1 MDKQKYIMIGTKTI
15 TKEIFR
21 NVLRPLNNYY
31 FLPTGGFWSAPYN
44 EYTISPWFDYLI
56 DNNDSYLSEK
66 NIKSASIFTLKDEA
80 KILTIDN
87 YETLKDIIE
96 KYPSYH
102 HLLNYY
108 TDQTNKELSINY
120 ELLSKDYDG
129 IYVNYKNFEY
139 SKETIIFK
147 EWDVNTLLLF
157 NLDVIDEYISAN
169 IKFYLPGS
177 LSYYSLEEEEKHTI
191 QEESICHKEIV
202 KYVEM
207 IFNEYVI
214 KRNKYY
220 NYDDYFTYLIKCV
233 KKCIKLTEKNKNKKA
248 NTIKDILE
256 EQGINTTNHL
266 IIRNICINA
275 LSNYLRENVKME
287 QNLSKTKKRE
297 SKEYKIEENKK

>member
-1 MDKQKYIMIGTKTI
+1 MDKQKYIMVGTKII

-31 FLPTGGFWSAPYN
+31 FLPSGGFWSAPYN
-44 EYTISPWFDYLI
+44 EYSISPWFDYLI
-56 DNNDSYLSEK
+56 DNRSTYPEK
-66 NIKSASIFTLKDEA
+66 DINSASIFTLKDNA

-102 HLLNYY
+102 HLLNFYKE
-108 TDQTNKELSINY
+108 QTNKELSINY

-139 SKETIIFK
+139 SRDTIIFNH
-147 EWDVNTLLLF
+147 WDVNTLLLF
-157 NLDVIDEYISAN
+157 NLDVIDNYTSAN

-177 LSYYSLEEEEKHTI
+177 LSYYSLEEEQEQIIKDETI
-191 QEESICHKEIV
+191 YHKEIV

-207 IFNEYVI
+207 IFNEYII
-214 KRNKYY
+214 KKKYFY
-220 NYDDYFTYLIKCV
+220 NYDDYFSYLIQCT
-233 KKCIKLTEKNKNKKA
+233 KKCIKLTKKNKNKKA

-256 EQGINTTNHL
+256 EQGINVTAYL
-266 IIRNICINA
+266 IIRNICIDT
-275 LSNYLRENVKME
+275 LSNYLRDNAQRE
-287 QNLSKTKKRE
+287 QNLPKTKIKE
-297 SKEYKIEENKK
+297 KKEYKIEENIK

>member
-1 MDKQKYIMIGTKTI
+1 MIGTKTI

-56 DNNDSYLSEK
+56 DNRSTYLEK
-66 NIKSASIFTLKDEA
+66 NINSASIFALKDNA

-102 HLLNYY
+102 HLLNFYKE
-108 TDQTNKELSINY
+108 QTNSELSINY
-120 ELLSKDYDG
+120 ELVSKDYDG
-129 IYVNYKNFEY
+129 IYINYKKFEY
-139 SKETIIFK
+139 KNDTIIFK
-147 EWDVNTLLLF
+147 DWDVNTLLLF
-157 NLDVIDEYISAN
+157 NLDAIEDYTSAN

-191 QEESICHKEIV
+191 QEESIYHKKIS

-207 IFNEYVI
+207 IFNEYII
-214 KRNKYY
+214 KKKYFYDY
-220 NYDDYFTYLIKCV
+220 NNYFTYLIECV
-233 KKCIKLTEKNKNKKA
+233 KKCIKLAEKSKRKEA
-248 NTIKDILE
+248 YIIKDMLKE
-256 EQGINTTNHL
+256 EGINATTNL
-266 IIRNICINA
+266 IIQRICINT
-275 LSNYLRENVKME
+275 LSNYLRDNAYKEN
-287 QNLSKTKKRE
+287 NLPKTKIKE
-297 SKEYKIEENKK
+297 KKEYKIEEIKK